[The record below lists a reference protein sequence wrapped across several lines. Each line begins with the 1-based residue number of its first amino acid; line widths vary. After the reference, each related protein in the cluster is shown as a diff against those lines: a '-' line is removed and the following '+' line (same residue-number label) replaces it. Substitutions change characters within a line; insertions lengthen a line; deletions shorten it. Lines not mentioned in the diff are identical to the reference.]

1 MERKEYNGWYNYE
14 TWLTHLWMDNDMEL
28 YASLREALMGCTL
41 EEAVETLKDWYEA
54 RVDEMFP
61 HGDNLF
67 SDILNAHKREVNWEE
82 IAKHFEEETDEV
94 EEE

>member
-1 MERKEYNGWYNYE
+1 MERKEYNGWTNYE
-14 TWLTHLWMDNDMEL
+14 TWLTALWIDNDEYLMEEMRG
-28 YASLREALMGCTL
+28 APAEQI
-41 EEAVETLKDWYEA
+41 KDWYEA

-67 SDILNAHKREVNWEE
+67 SDILNAHKREVNWAE
-82 IAKHFEEETDEV
+82 IAEHFEEETDEV